1 MGGRVS
7 DQDGNTHEIFQGV
20 ELGVGTWAWGD
31 RMFWGYRQGYG
42 LEDVKAAFQT
52 SLEGGLV
59 FFDTAEVYGMGQ
71 SEKLLGSFLK
81 TTDQPARVATKFFPF
96 PWRLTGNALKR
107 ALKASLSRLGLPR
120 VDLYQ
125 VHWPYPPVRIETW
138 MEAMAEVCQAGLAK
152 AVGVSNY
159 SPDQTRRA
167 FESLQHEGIRLASNQ
182 VEYHLLNRKIETNGL
197 LQQCRDMGVKII
209 AYSPLAQ
216 GILTGK
222 YTPQNLPRGFRGQR
236 YNRSYLERVVPLV
249 SLLKKIGA
257 DHEGKNA
264 GQVAL
269 NWCICKG
276 TLPIP
281 GAKTL
286 QQAEQNCGAAGWRL
300 TENEI
305 FLLDETS
312 SRVLKD

>member
-1 MGGRVS
+1 VS
-7 DQDGNTHEIFQGV
+7 DQDGNENEIFRGV
-20 ELGVGTWAWGD
+20 ELGVGTWSWGD
-31 RMFWGYRQGYG
+31 RMFWGYRQDYG
-42 LEDVKAAFQT
+42 LEDVKAAFQA
-52 SLEGGLV
+52 SLEGGLT

-81 TTDQPARVATKFFPF
+81 ASETLAHPVRVATKFFPF

-107 ALKASLSRLGLPR
+107 ALKASLARLGLPQ

-125 VHWPYPPVRIETW
+125 VQFPNPPVRIETW
-138 MEAMAEVCQAGLAK
+138 MEAMAEACQAGLVK

-159 SPDQTRRA
+159 NPDQTRRA
-167 FESLQHEGIRLASNQ
+167 YEALQHEGIRLASNQ
-182 VEYHLLNRKIETNGL
+182 VEYHLLNRKIETSGL
-197 LQQCRDMGVKII
+197 LKQCQDMEVKII

-222 YTPQNLPRGFRGQR
+222 FSPENLPRGFRGQR
-236 YNRSYLERVVPLV
+236 YNRKMLERVAPLL
-249 SLLKKIGA
+249 SLLKKIGS
-257 DHEGKNA
+257 DHGGKNA

-286 QQAEQNCGAAGWRL
+286 QQAEQNCSAAGWRL
-300 TENEI
+300 SENEI
-305 FLLDETS
+305 FLLDDVSQRISEE
-312 SRVLKD
+312 

>member
-1 MGGRVS
+1 VNDQGR
-7 DQDGNTHEIFQGV
+7 QENEIFQGV
-20 ELGVGTWAWGD
+20 ELGVGTWSWGD
-31 RMFWGYRQGYG
+31 RMFWGYKQGYG
-42 LEDVKAAFQT
+42 LEDVQAAFKA
-52 SLEGGLV
+52 SLEGGLC

-81 TTDQPARVATKFFPF
+81 TSQHPTQVATKFFPF
-96 PWRLTGNALKR
+96 PWRLTGGALKR
-107 ALKASLSRLGLPR
+107 ALKASLARLNLPA

-125 VHWPYPPVRIETW
+125 VHFPNPPVKIETW
-138 MEAMAEVCQAGLAK
+138 MDAMSEVCQAGLTK

-159 SPDQTRRA
+159 DRDQTRRA
-167 FESLQHEGIRLASNQ
+167 FESLQHEGLRLASNQ

-197 LQQCRDMGVKII
+197 LQQCQEMGVKII

-216 GILTGK
+216 GILSGK

-236 YNRSYLERVVPLV
+236 YNRAYLDRITPLLT
-249 SLLKKIGA
+249 LLKKIGS
-257 DHEGKNA
+257 DHGSKNA
-264 GQVAL
+264 AQVAL

-286 QQAEQNCGAAGWRL
+286 RQAEQNCGAAGWRL
-300 TENEI
+300 NEDEI
-305 FLLDETS
+305 FLLDEIST
-312 SRVLKD
+312 RVLKD